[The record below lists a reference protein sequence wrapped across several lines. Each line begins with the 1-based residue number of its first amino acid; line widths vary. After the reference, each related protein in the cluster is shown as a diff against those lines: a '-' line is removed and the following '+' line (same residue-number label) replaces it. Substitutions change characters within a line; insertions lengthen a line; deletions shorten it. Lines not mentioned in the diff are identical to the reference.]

1 MNKNTIHLAPV
12 GGYPAAYRQFGSS
25 SLWIGILLMIIGA
38 IGIFFPQLLA
48 LEAVVLI
55 AILFLAGGGFWLI
68 NSIAYHRGW
77 TAWIKPLLLLISG
90 AAMLWYPMSGVAAIG
105 LLLSIYLLLD
115 AFGSFVL
122 AHELHPLKGWG
133 FMAFNGAVSLLL
145 AFLFL
150 IGWPATSA
158 WLVGVYLGVSLL
170 FDGLALTFIGWT
182 FRKLSSE

>member
-1 MNKNTIHLAPV
+1 MNNNAIFIVNGDPE
-12 GGYPAAYRQFGSS
+12 AYRQFGAS

-55 AILFLAGGGFWLI
+55 AILFLAGGGFWLL
-68 NSIAYHRGW
+68 NSIRYHAGW
-77 TAWIKPLLLLISG
+77 IAWIKPLLLLVCG
-90 AAMLWYPMSGVAAIG
+90 GAMLWWPMSGVAAIG

-115 AFGSFVL
+115 AFGSFLL
-122 AHELHPLKGWG
+122 ARELHPLKGWG

-150 IGWPATSA
+150 IGWPATSM
-158 WLVGVYLGVSLL
+158 WLVGIYLGISLL
-170 FDGLALTFIGWT
+170 FDGMVLTFIGWSLRRMT
-182 FRKLSSE
+182 G